1 MRTMTLR
8 NPETPATSKQLWLL
22 HILTKTDTR
31 NLNLTMQQASDR
43 INELKGNGNGKRP
56 LINPHATAIQQDAQL
71 RAQQRY
77 DRQVLTK
84 STPLFTTTD
93 AEKVI
98 PNRDKKDTKHS
109 NSKRHW
115 GIDTFVQ
122 TSNTGTMGL
131 SMGKYGYCSK
141 CFGDMQIL
149 SDGIIRHYNSHK
161 YAKAL
166 GLWGK

>member
-1 MRTMTLR
+1 MGTMTLR
-8 NPETPATSKQLWLL
+8 NPEAPATSKQLWLL

-43 INELKGNGNGKRP
+43 INELKGNG
-56 LINPHATAIQQDAQL
+56 
-71 RAQQRY
+71 
-77 DRQVLTK
+77 
-84 STPLFTTTD
+84 
-93 AEKVI
+93 
-98 PNRDKKDTKHS
+98 DKKDTKHS
-109 NSKRHW
+109 TSKRHW

-122 TSNTGTMGL
+122 TSNTGNMGL